1 MALYISHK
9 CLHCLQTARTWQ
21 KRHIHGW
28 QVYESVSGIAFEG
41 SSGGL
46 LAEVCSLP
54 QRGGRG
60 SRASQQ
66 FCWQHPPRG
75 LFCLFHHCLVL
86 LGHPGHCSGQIIH
99 LKILMSK
106 WQLLLGRSTPTVT
119 WPIISTLLFSYFF
132 LFLLMHFLS
141 WGRKGG

>member
-28 QVYESVSGIAFEG
+28 KVYESVSGIAFEG

-46 LAEVCSLP
+46 LAMVYSLP
-54 QRGGRG
+54 QRAGEEGPVLLSSFADG
-60 SRASQQ
+60 VLLVVY
-66 FCWQHPPRG
+66 FV
-75 LFCLFHHCLVL
+75 CLFHHNLVL
-86 LGHPGHCSGQIIH
+86 LGHPGHCSGQIVH

-106 WQLLLGRSTPTVT
+106 W
-119 WPIISTLLFSYFF
+119 
-132 LFLLMHFLS
+132 
-141 WGRKGG
+141 